1 MFHAPNQSAMF
12 RDLVEENVMC
22 QLGYFYVDPLCGA
35 VDLPFYLDRRCLSSF
50 FCFFFFLTDLFCIY
64 MIVMDGA
71 KRD

>member
-50 FCFFFFLTDLFCIY
+50 FCFFFFDRPFLYLYDRYGWSKT
-64 MIVMDGA
+64 
-71 KRD
+71 